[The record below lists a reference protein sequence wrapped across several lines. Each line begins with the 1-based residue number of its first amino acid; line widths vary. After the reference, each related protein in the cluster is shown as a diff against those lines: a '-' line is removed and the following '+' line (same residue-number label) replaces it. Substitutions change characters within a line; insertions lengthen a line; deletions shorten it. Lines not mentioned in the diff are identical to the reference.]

1 MMNATKSITLL
12 YLGQRSYAFKDMMRE
27 ANTLE
32 IKICKIPMIR
42 DTE

>member
-1 MMNATKSITLL
+1 MDATKSITLL
-12 YLGQRSYAFKDMMRE
+12 SRTKEFTFKDMMHE
-27 ANTLE
+27 VNALE

>member
-1 MMNATKSITLL
+1 MPLIYNIAFVSRARKKVTLL
-12 YLGQRSYAFKDMMRE
+12 DMQR
-27 ANTLE
+27 ANALE